1 MPARKGGHE
10 VFCGNW
16 ENGVDKRCD
25 ERYNLSCVCGRS
37 SSGRARPCQGRGS
50 EFEPRR
56 PLQKET
62 PSVRM
67 VFSFWN
73 VAGRM
78 ELAASTGAKR
88 VKSRGEGR
96 APANGSAI
104 RGMPGSEFEPRL
116 FCYAKVVACGRVIE
130 REWGNP
136 QRFPPHTP
144 PSLRWAGV
152 QTTKPVDNHKKK
164 HHPDR
169 MVFLFGMP
177 RAGWN
182 SLPRPVRIS
191 GRTAAGFRVG
201 RPALRPPPFI
211 AGAFVCR
218 AANRSVGDG
227 VPDVPSARRCR
238 AGNGFP
244 RRFAPRS
251 KCPWGTPR
259 NDRGV
264 GLSTRCHHPTGW
276 CFFSYNA
283 RRNSGFRSRRPSS
296 AAAICPS
303 RASRSPLRVPF
314 SVR

>member
-10 VFCGNW
+10 TFCGNW

-67 VFSFWN
+67 VF
-73 VAGRM
+73 
-78 ELAASTGAKR
+78 
-88 VKSRGEGR
+88 
-96 APANGSAI
+96 
-104 RGMPGSEFEPRL
+104 
-116 FCYAKVVACGRVIE
+116 
-130 REWGNP
+130 
-136 QRFPPHTP
+136 
-144 PSLRWAGV
+144 
-152 QTTKPVDNHKKK
+152 
-164 HHPDR
+164 
-169 MVFLFGMP
+169 LFGMP
-177 RAGWN
+177 RAGGN
-182 SLPRPVRIS
+182 SLPRPARSS

-218 AANRSVGDG
+218 AAGCGHPALRMSAANRSVGDG

-251 KCPWGTPR
+251 KCPWGTPW
-259 NDRGV
+259 NDRGGV
-264 GLSTRCHHPTGW
+264 YRHAETIRQDAVSFLTVPGETPASGRAAPP
-276 CFFSYNA
+276 A
-283 RRNSGFRSRRPSS
+283 PRRSAPAGRPGRR
-296 AAAICPS
+296 
-303 RASRSPLRVPF
+303 
-314 SVR
+314 

>member
-62 PSVRM
+62 PS
-67 VFSFWN
+67 
-73 VAGRM
+73 
-78 ELAASTGAKR
+78 
-88 VKSRGEGR
+88 
-96 APANGSAI
+96 
-104 RGMPGSEFEPRL
+104 
-116 FCYAKVVACGRVIE
+116 
-130 REWGNP
+130 
-136 QRFPPHTP
+136 
-144 PSLRWAGV
+144 
-152 QTTKPVDNHKKK
+152 
-164 HHPDR
+164 DR

-177 RAGWN
+177 RAGLN
-182 SLPRPVRIS
+182 SLPRPARIS
-191 GRTAAGFRVG
+191 GRTAVGFRVG

-218 AANRSVGDG
+218 AAGCGRPALRMSAANRSVGDG

-259 NDRGV
+259 NDRGGV
-264 GLSTRCHHPTGW
+264 YRHAATIRQDGVSFLTVPGETPASGRAAPP
-276 CFFSYNA
+276 A
-283 RRNSGFRSRRPSS
+283 PRRSAPAGRPGRR
-296 AAAICPS
+296 
-303 RASRSPLRVPF
+303 
-314 SVR
+314 